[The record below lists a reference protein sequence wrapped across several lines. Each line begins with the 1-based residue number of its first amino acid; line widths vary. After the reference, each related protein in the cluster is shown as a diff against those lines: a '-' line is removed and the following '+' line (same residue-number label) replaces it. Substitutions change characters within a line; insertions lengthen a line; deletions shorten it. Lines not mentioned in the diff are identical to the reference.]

1 MPEVGPVIP
10 SRIKQQPINGQPS
23 GLKPSKDNFRKTMFW
38 AVTTIGAAI
47 IGVGIASVIWYNVQL
62 TPISNDSNQKIS
74 VNIESN
80 MTPGAIGH
88 LLQTKQ
94 VVRSGLAFEIYSRLK
109 GLENRLQAGLYSLL
123 PSESTNVIVEQL
135 TKGSVETVDV
145 TFLPGATIKQDRKV
159 LLDLGYSALEID
171 AAFAKTYSSPLF
183 DTRPAGKDLE
193 GYIYGETYRFN
204 SGVPVE
210 TILQRTFD
218 EYYKVIQDNNL
229 VKQFKTHNLTLYQ
242 GITLASIV
250 QREVSKPE
258 EDQKKVAQV
267 FYSRMSQGIQ
277 LGSDVTYQYIA
288 DKLGLARDPNLDN
301 PYNTR
306 KYVGL
311 PPGPIASPGL
321 SALLAVANPANTN
334 YLYFLAGDDGVTY
347 FSTSEAGHNA
357 NILNHCQKNCS
368 SL

>member
-23 GLKPSKDNFRKTMFW
+23 GLKPPKDTFRKTMFW
-38 AVTTIGAAI
+38 TVTTIGAAI
-47 IGVGIASVIWYNVQL
+47 IGVGIAFVIWFNVQL
-62 TPISNDSNQKIS
+62 TPLSNDGSQKIS

-109 GLENRLQAGLYSLL
+109 GLENNLQAGLYSLL
-123 PSESTNVIVEQL
+123 PSESTNAIVEQL

-145 TFLPGATIKQDRKV
+145 TFLPGATLRQNQQV
-159 LLDLGYSALEID
+159 LLDLGYSATEID
-171 AAFAKTYSSPLF
+171 TAFAKTYNSPLF
-183 DTRPAGKDLE
+183 DTRPVGKDLE

-204 SGVPVE
+204 SGVPLE
-210 TILQRTFD
+210 TILQRAFD

-229 VKQFKTHNLTLYQ
+229 VAAFKAHGLTLYE
-242 GITLASIV
+242 GITLASII
-250 QREVSKPE
+250 QREVSGA

-277 LGSDVTYQYIA
+277 LGSDVTYKYIA
-288 DKLGLARDPNLDN
+288 DKLGLVSDPKLDN

-306 KYVGL
+306 IYVGL
-311 PPGPIASPGL
+311 PPGPISSPGL
-321 SALLAVANPANTN
+321 SALMAVANPASTN
-334 YLYFLAGDDGVTY
+334 YLYFLAGDDGITY
-347 FSTSEAGHNA
+347 FSTTEAGHNA
-357 NILNHCQKNCS
+357 NIINHCQKNCS
-368 SL
+368 SP